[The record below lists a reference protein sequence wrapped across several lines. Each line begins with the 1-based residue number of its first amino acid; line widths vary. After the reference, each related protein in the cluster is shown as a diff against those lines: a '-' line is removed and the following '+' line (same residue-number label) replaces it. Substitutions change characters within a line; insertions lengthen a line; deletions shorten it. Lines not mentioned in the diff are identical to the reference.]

1 MKSDTKQM
9 LEEKPRNIRGLG
21 INAALIS
28 AFFLGLA
35 PIFGKQAI
43 QLGVSPFAVVALRT
57 LLATILLFLMMFI
70 FQRKYLYIYPAGLIG
85 CFLAGIIN
93 GIGSL
98 FYYNALGKI
107 DAGLG
112 QMLYL
117 LYPFFVAFWMFLD
130 RQTISRITII
140 RLLMAIPAVLLLIQT
155 GKNNSNEVWLGAAMM
170 LAASALYALH
180 LPINQ
185 RVLYDIPAPTVTLYT
200 LLAMSLVVVPAYL
213 FSGSVQEFSEI
224 SVSGAWGAILA
235 LTLVTFLSRL
245 TLFTGV
251 KHLGGLQTALLGLSE
266 LLVTLVLS
274 QIWLQESLVWTQWI
288 GAGLL
293 IFSMLL
299 VGMEKK
305 DSVKKREGGLL
316 GWLTSPHGI
325 SPQDIWRSRDQ

>member
-1 MKSDTKQM
+1 M
-9 LEEKPRNIRGLG
+9 LEEKPSNIRGLG

-43 QLGVSPFAVVALRT
+43 ALGVSPYAVVALRT
-57 LLATILLFLMMFI
+57 LFATVLLFLMMFI
-70 FQRKYLYIYPAGLIG
+70 FQRKYLFIYPAGLIG

-130 RQTISRITII
+130 RQTISRTTII
-140 RLLMAIPAVLLLIQT
+140 RLIMAIPAVLLLIQT
-155 GKNNSNEVWLGAAMM
+155 GKNNSNEVWLGSVMM
-170 LAASALYALH
+170 LIASALYALH

-274 QIWLQESLVWTQWI
+274 QIWLQETLIWTQWT

-293 IFSMLL
+293 IISMLL
-299 VGMEKK
+299 VGLEKK
-305 DSVKKREGGLL
+305 ETIKKREGGLL

>member
-1 MKSDTKQM
+1 M
-9 LEEKPRNIRGLG
+9 LEEKPSNIRGLG

-43 QLGVSPFAVVALRT
+43 GLGVSPYAVVALRT
-57 LLATILLFLMMFI
+57 LFATILLFLMMFI

-130 RQTISRITII
+130 RQTISRTTIV
-140 RLLMAIPAVLLLIQT
+140 RLIMAIPAVLLLIQT
-155 GKNNSNEVWLGAAMM
+155 GKNNSNEVWLGSAMM
-170 LAASALYALH
+170 LVASALYALH

-224 SVSGAWGAILA
+224 SVSGAWGAITA

-274 QIWLQESLVWTQWI
+274 QIWLQETLVWTQWI

-293 IFSMLL
+293 ILSMLL

-305 DSVKKREGGLL
+305 ESVKKREGGLL

>member
-1 MKSDTKQM
+1 M
-9 LEEKPRNIRGLG
+9 LEEKPSNIRGLG

-43 QLGVSPFAVVALRT
+43 ALGVSPYAVVALRT
-57 LLATILLFLMMFI
+57 LFATVLLFLMMFI
-70 FQRKYLYIYPAGLIG
+70 FQRKYLFIYPAGLIG

-130 RQTISRITII
+130 RQTISRTTII
-140 RLLMAIPAVLLLIQT
+140 RLIMAIPAVLLLIQT
-155 GKNNSNEVWLGAAMM
+155 GKNNSNEVWLGSVMM
-170 LAASALYALH
+170 LIASALYALH

-274 QIWLQESLVWTQWI
+274 QIWLQETLVWTQWT

-293 IFSMLL
+293 IISMLL
-299 VGMEKK
+299 VGLEKK
-305 DSVKKREGGLL
+305 ETIKKREGGLL

>member
-1 MKSDTKQM
+1 M
-9 LEEKPRNIRGLG
+9 LEEKPSNIRGLG

-43 QLGVSPFAVVALRT
+43 ALGVSPYAVVALRT
-57 LLATILLFLMMFI
+57 LFATVLLFLMMFI
-70 FQRKYLYIYPAGLIG
+70 FQRKYLFIYPAGLIG

-130 RQTISRITII
+130 RQTISRTTII
-140 RLLMAIPAVLLLIQT
+140 RLIMAIPAVLLLIQT
-155 GKNNSNEVWLGAAMM
+155 GKNNSNEVWLGSVMM
-170 LAASALYALH
+170 LIASALYALH

-274 QIWLQESLVWTQWI
+274 QIWLQETLIWTQWT

-293 IFSMLL
+293 IISMLL
-299 VGMEKK
+299 VGLEKK
-305 DSVKKREGGLL
+305 ETVKKREGGLL

>member
-1 MKSDTKQM
+1 MDDSVH
-9 LEEKPRNIRGLG
+9 LEQKKEKNFRILG

-43 QLGVSPFAVVALRT
+43 EMGTSPFAVVALRT
-57 LLATILLFLMMFI
+57 LFATVLLFVVMFI

-85 CFLAGIIN
+85 CLLAGAIN

-98 FYYNALGKI
+98 FYYSALGKI

-130 RQTISRITII
+130 RHPISKITIV
-140 RLLMAIPAVLLLIQT
+140 RLLIAIPAVILLVRT
-155 GKNNSNEVWLGAAMM
+155 GKSTSNEMWLGIGMM
-170 LAASALYALH
+170 LMASALYALH

-200 LLAMSLVVVPAYL
+200 LLAMSVIVVPAFL
-213 FSGSVQEFSEI
+213 FSGQLNQVTTME
-224 SVSGAWGAILA
+224 GAWWPVLA
-235 LTLVTFLSRL
+235 LTLVTFFSRL

-251 KHLGGLQTALLGLSE
+251 KHLGGMQTALLGLSE
-266 LLVTLVLS
+266 LLVTLLLS
-274 QIWLQESLVWTQWI
+274 QIWLKETLVWTQWI
-288 GAGLL
+288 GAGML
-293 IFSMLL
+293 ILSMLL
-299 VGMEKK
+299 ITFEKPQSK
-305 DSVKKREGGLL
+305 QLQPGGLL
-316 GWLTSPHGI
+316 GWLSSPTGI
-325 SPQDIWRSRDQ
+325 SPSDMWQPRD

>member
-1 MKSDTKQM
+1 MDDSYQLANKK
-9 LEEKPRNIRGLG
+9 EKNFRILG

-43 QLGVSPFAVVALRT
+43 EMGTSPFAVVALRT
-57 LLATILLFLMMFI
+57 LFATVLLFLVMFI

-85 CFLAGIIN
+85 CLLAGAIN

-98 FYYNALGKI
+98 FYYSALGKI

-130 RQTISRITII
+130 RHPISKITIA
-140 RLLMAIPAVLLLIQT
+140 RLVIAIPAVILLVRT
-155 GKNNSNEVWLGAAMM
+155 GESTSSDMWLGIGMM
-170 LAASALYALH
+170 LMASALYALH

-200 LLAMSLVVVPAYL
+200 LLAMSVIVVPAFL
-213 FSGSVQEFSEI
+213 FSGQLNQVTTMG
-224 SVSGAWGAILA
+224 GAWWPVLA
-235 LTLVTFLSRL
+235 LTLVTFFSRL

-266 LLVTLVLS
+266 LLVTLLLS
-274 QIWLQESLVWTQWI
+274 QIWLKESLIWTQWV

-293 IFSMLL
+293 ILSMLL
-299 VGMEKK
+299 ITFEKPQPK
-305 DSVKKREGGLL
+305 TLQPGGWL
-316 GWLTSPHGI
+316 GWLSSPTGI
-325 SPQDIWRSRDQ
+325 SPSDMWQSRD